1 MPPLDFQQAYK
12 EYKPLLHS
20 IAYRMLGSHAEAE
33 DLVQDVFADYSRL
46 EPKGIR
52 SVKAYLTRMVTNRCL
67 NEVQSAR
74 KRREVYVG
82 NWLPEPDVSFAD
94 SDPAE
99 QYARQEDVSYAL
111 LVMLERLSPVERA
124 VFILRESLDYE
135 YGEIAECL
143 QKTEANCRKI
153 FSRAKEKLQ
162 LERESLPSNERRVE
176 PLITAFIE
184 AARSGRLEE
193 LTRLLTE
200 DAVLVSDGG
209 GRVRAA
215 IFPIFGRERI
225 EAFLEGVIPKGFL
238 GEDRRLASV
247 NGQLGV
253 VTYEAGRVRSVIS
266 FQMDAAKERLERI
279 FVQLNPEKLGH
290 VETLG

>member
-1 MPPLDFQQAYK
+1 MDFQQAYK
-12 EYKPLLHS
+12 EYRPLIYS

-33 DLVQDVFADYSRL
+33 DLVQDVFADYSRVDAG
-46 EPKGIR
+46 EIR
-52 SVKAYLTRMVTNRCL
+52 SVKAYLTRMATNRCL
-67 NEVQSAR
+67 NEAQSAR

-82 NWLPEPDVSFAD
+82 NWLPEPDVSFAG

-99 QYARQEDVSYAL
+99 QYARREDVSYAL

-162 LERESLPSNERRVE
+162 LEREALPSNERRAE
-176 PLITAFIE
+176 PLISAFIE
-184 AARSGRLEE
+184 AARSGSLEE

-200 DAVLVSDGG
+200 DALLVSDGG
-209 GRVRAA
+209 GKVRAA
-215 IFPIFGRERI
+215 IFPIVGRERVL
-225 EAFLEGVIPKGFL
+225 AFLQGVIPKGFL
-238 GEDRRLASV
+238 GDERRLASV
-247 NGQLGV
+247 NGQLGI
-253 VTYEAGRVRSVIS
+253 VTYEAGRVRSVVS
-266 FQMDAAKERLERI
+266 FQMDEAKERLERI
-279 FVQLNPEKLGH
+279 YVQLNPEKLGH
-290 VETLG
+290 VKPFA